1 MKADHKTVS
10 RLVSNARGQLDAVL
24 RMIEED
30 RYCMDISTQLL
41 AAQSIIKRA
50 NREVLKGHVEHCIRE
65 AMESGARRDA
75 AEQKV
80 QELLEYV
87 EKMTK

>member
-65 AMESGARRDA
+65 AMESGDEES

>member
-65 AMESGARRDA
+65 AVASGDEDA
-75 AEQKV
+75 AAQKV
-80 QELLEYV
+80 QELLDYV
-87 EKMTK
+87 DKMTK

>member
-65 AMESGARRDA
+65 AMQFGDEEA

>member
-1 MKADHKTVS
+1 MMADAKTVT
-10 RLVSNARGQLDAVL
+10 RLLKTARGQLDGIL
-24 RMIEED
+24 TMIEED

-65 AMESGARRDA
+65 AMESGDEEA

>member
-65 AMESGARRDA
+65 AMESGDAEA

>member
-65 AMESGARRDA
+65 AVASGDEDA

-80 QELLEYV
+80 LELLDYV
-87 EKMTK
+87 DKMTK

>member
-41 AAQSIIKRA
+41 ASQSIIKRA

-65 AMESGARRDA
+65 AMESGDEEA

>member
-10 RLVSNARGQLDAVL
+10 RLVSNARGQL
-24 RMIEED
+24 D

-65 AMESGARRDA
+65 AMESGDEEA

>member
-50 NREVLKGHVEHCIRE
+50 NREVLSAHLSGCVRQ
-65 AMESGARRDA
+65 ALESG
-75 AEQKV
+75 ETGQIEKKLE
-80 QELLEYV
+80 ELDSVLE
-87 EKMTK
+87 KLSK

>member
-1 MKADHKTVS
+1 MKADHKPFP

-41 AAQSIIKRA
+41 AAQSILKRA
-50 NREVLKGHVEHCIRE
+50 NREVLKGHVEHCIRRPWSP
-65 AMESGARRDA
+65 ATRTPPNRRSRSCWNTS
-75 AEQKV
+75 K
-80 QELLEYV
+80 
-87 EKMTK
+87 K

>member
-65 AMESGARRDA
+65 AMKSGDEEA

>member
-10 RLVSNARGQLDAVL
+10 RLVSNARGQMDAVL

-65 AMESGARRDA
+65 AMESGDAEA

>member
-10 RLVSNARGQLDAVL
+10 RLVSNARGQMDAVL

-50 NREVLKGHVEHCIRE
+50 NREVHKGHVEHCIRE
-65 AMESGARRDA
+65 AMESGDAEA

>member
-50 NREVLKGHVEHCIRE
+50 NREVLKGHIEHCIRE
-65 AMESGARRDA
+65 AMESGDEEA

>member
-24 RMIEED
+24 RMIEQD

-65 AMESGARRDA
+65 AMESGDAEA

>member
-65 AMESGARRDA
+65 AVTSGDEDA

-80 QELLEYV
+80 QELLDYV
-87 EKMTK
+87 DKMTK

>member
-65 AMESGARRDA
+65 AVASGDEDA

-80 QELLEYV
+80 QELLDYV
-87 EKMTK
+87 DKMTK

>member
-1 MKADHKTVS
+1 MKADHKPVP
-10 RLVSNARGQLDAVL
+10 RLASHARGQLDAVL

-65 AMESGARRDA
+65 AMESGDAEA